1 MVVVTAPRIELR
13 ATNRAARI
21 TMHVLENRQ
30 DRTAGAA
37 EYSLLVPFIFRPDCY
52 RMIGKCLVAI
62 LAGIVQAA
70 TFHLDG
76 DDVGRSVIVFT
87 TGLRVEIYTTHARRS
102 QRHRFSLTRC
112 REFTR
117 SSTILRRSHRS
128 RVTGPQSG
136 SPISSAAF
144 DRKRPASACGCDFWG
159 GHKE

>member
-1 MVVVTAPRIELR
+1 MKVEMVVVTAPRIELR

-70 TFHLDG
+70 AFHLDG
-76 DDVGRSVIVFT
+76 DNVSRPVIVLA
-87 TGLRVEIYTTHARRS
+87 TGL
-102 QRHRFSLTRC
+102 
-112 REFTR
+112 
-117 SSTILRRSHRS
+117 
-128 RVTGPQSG
+128 
-136 SPISSAAF
+136 
-144 DRKRPASACGCDFWG
+144 
-159 GHKE
+159 